1 MQLGTL
7 SCITPSPIRPVIIA
21 PYVKTSLDHLP
32 PDKQDDIARI
42 VLLIRK
48 FVAEAREKDPNLGGG
63 SGKGGIQKIILF
75 GSHARGD
82 WTFDSYIEDDITY
95 EYVSDYDILIVTDDS
110 TLPMHDDIWDKVR
123 DRFATG
129 RPSHGPDS
137 AELSLIVHTIKEVN
151 SAVEDRRYF
160 FMDVVRD
167 GVLLHDAPGSAPF
180 AEPRELTP
188 PERKERAQEEFDR
201 WFAKSQGF
209 YKAFDFMLGE
219 NDLNIAAFQLHQAT
233 ESLYITAC
241 MVFTDYRPK
250 VHDLYKLRKR
260 VGAYDR
266 RLLKGFAFHTPE
278 QKRLF
283 KLLADAYVHARYTKT
298 YTITKEELDY
308 LAERVRRLQ
317 AITEEAC
324 REQIAT
330 LA

>member
-1 MQLGTL
+1 MPT
-7 SCITPSPIRPVIIA
+7 STPSVIIA
-21 PYVKTSLDHLP
+21 RNVKTTLDHLP
-32 PDKQDDIARI
+32 QDKQDDIARI

-48 FVAEAREKDPNLGGG
+48 FVAEAREKDPNLGGTKSGSGG
-63 SGKGGIQKIILF
+63 SGKGGIEKIILF

-129 RPSHGPDS
+129 RPNHGPDS
-137 AELSLIVHTIKEVN
+137 SELSLIVHTIKEVN
-151 SAVEDRRYF
+151 GAIEDRRYF
-160 FMDVVRD
+160 FMDVHRD
-167 GVLLHDAPGSAPF
+167 GVLLHDTPGSVDF
-180 AEPRELTP
+180 STPRELTP

-201 WFAKSQGF
+201 WFESAKEF
-209 YKAFDFMLGE
+209 FDGYEFNLGK
-219 NDLNIAAFQLHQAT
+219 DYLNKAAFNLHQTA
-233 ESLYITAC
+233 EHLYITAS

-260 VGAYDR
+260 VGEYDR

-308 LAERVRRLQ
+308 LADRVRRLQ
-317 AITEEAC
+317 AITKEAC
-324 REQIAT
+324 SEQIAK
-330 LA
+330 LV

>member
-1 MQLGTL
+1 M
-7 SCITPSPIRPVIIA
+7 
-21 PYVKTSLDHLP
+21 KTSLAHLP

-63 SGKGGIQKIILF
+63 PDTGHLQKIILF

-82 WTFDSYIEDDITY
+82 WTFDSYVEDGITY

-110 TLPMHDDIWDKVR
+110 TLPMHDDIWDRVR

-151 SAVEDRRYF
+151 GAIEDRRYF
-160 FMDVVRD
+160 FMDVLRD
-167 GVLLHDAPGSAPF
+167 GVLLHDAPGSAAF
-180 AEPRELTP
+180 AEPRELTAQ
-188 PERKERAQEEFDR
+188 ERKERAQEEFDR
-201 WFAKSQGF
+201 WFAKVTDSL
-209 YKAFDFMLGE
+209 KTFDFALNEDML
-219 NDLNIAAFQLHQAT
+219 LKAAFELHQAT
-233 ESLYITAC
+233 ESLYITAS

-250 VHDLYKLRKR
+250 LHDLYKLRKR
-260 VGAYDR
+260 VGEYDR

-308 LAERVRRLQ
+308 LADRVRRLQ

-324 REQIAT
+324 REQIAK
-330 LA
+330 LV